1 MKRREALI
9 WLGGVTVLAAGKEM
23 AMAGEQAHSGA
34 RIELPEVPRGE
45 SGGIEDL
52 LHRRRS
58 VRRFAPGALQ
68 LGSVGRL
75 LFAAQGINRP
85 RGFRTAP
92 SAGALYPLTVHIA
105 AGAVQGMEPGVYRY
119 LPDGHVLS
127 RVALGDV
134 RREVADA
141 ALGQLWMAGAQVIL
155 VISAEYAKVTGKYGR
170 RGEQYTHIEAGC
182 AAQNVALQALDLGLG
197 GTVVGAFKESLMQDV
212 LRTPPELV
220 PLIAMPI
227 GRLPG

>member
-1 MKRREALI
+1 
-9 WLGGVTVLAAGKEM
+9 
-23 AMAGEQAHSGA
+23 MAGEQVGSGA
-34 RIELPEVPRGE
+34 RIELPEVPQGE
-45 SGGIEDL
+45 TGSIGDL

-68 LGSVGRL
+68 LGEVGRL

-105 AGAVQGMEPGVYRY
+105 AGDVQGIEPGIYSYR
-119 LPDGHVLS
+119 PDGHVLS
-127 RVALGDV
+127 RVAPGDA

-141 ALGQLWMAGAQVIL
+141 ALGQMWMAGAQVIL
-155 VISAEYAKVTGKYGR
+155 IISAEYAKVTGKYGR

-197 GTVVGAFKESLMQDV
+197 GTVVGAFRENRMQDV
-212 LRTPPELV
+212 LHTPSELV

>member
-1 MKRREALI
+1 
-9 WLGGVTVLAAGKEM
+9 
-23 AMAGEQAHSGA
+23 MAGDKAHSGA
-34 RIELPEVPRGE
+34 RIELSEVPRGE
-45 SGGIEDL
+45 SGSIEDL

-68 LGSVGRL
+68 LGDVGKL

-105 AGAVQGMEPGVYRY
+105 AGAVQGMEPAVYRY
-119 LPDGHVLS
+119 LPDGHALS

-141 ALGQLWMAGAQVIL
+141 ALGQMWMAGAQVIL

-197 GTVVGAFKESLMQDV
+197 GTVVGAFKESLMRDV

-227 GRLPG
+227 GLLPG